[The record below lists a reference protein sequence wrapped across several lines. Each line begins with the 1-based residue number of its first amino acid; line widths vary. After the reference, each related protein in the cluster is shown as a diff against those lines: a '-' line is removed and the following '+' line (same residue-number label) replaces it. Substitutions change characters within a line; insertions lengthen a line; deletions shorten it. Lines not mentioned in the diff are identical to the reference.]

1 MGVGDGRREPAGK
14 VGAVSDMDG
23 EMGLVA
29 LGERAREGK
38 GGRVHAGH
46 DGGADAVFAYDVR
59 QQGARAAV
67 VDAGDEEG
75 ESDADEL
82 EGCCW

>member
-29 LGERAREGK
+29 LEERAREGN
-38 GGRVHAGH
+38 
-46 DGGADAVFAYDVR
+46 GGAR
-59 QQGARAAV
+59 TRWTRWR
-67 VDAGDEEG
+67 
-75 ESDADEL
+75 
-82 EGCCW
+82 C